1 MLLEIA
7 IGDGY
12 GAGFEFADPLKI
24 EHFNTLTRYEQHPQN
39 EIGPGRYTDDTQM
52 SLAVAELI
60 LSGKKL
66 TKHAFAKSFL
76 DCFKRDPRKGYSSR
90 FYDILSASDSPQA
103 MLKALQPGSTRNG
116 AMMRSVPLGILST
129 LPEVLEV
136 AKIQASVTHNSY
148 WGILSSQV
156 IAVCA
161 YSIINNKPIHKLPGI
176 IEYVF
181 GDIGIDYHWDKP
193 VACDARETLN
203 AVMTLLRHH
212 VDVVG
217 GVKCHMSTLLRN
229 SVNFGGDVDSVAS
242 IVLGLASLDT
252 NIINDLPDFLT
263 SDLENGKYGRDYLM
277 KLDETI
283 RDICWNYSSLEAWKY
298 EKGLLK

>member
-7 IGDGY
+7 IGDSY
-12 GAGFEFADPLKI
+12 GAGFEFADPIKI
-24 EHFNTLTRYEQHPQN
+24 QFFNKLERYECHPKDN
-39 EIGPGRYTDDTQM
+39 IKAGYYTDDTQM

-60 LSGKKL
+60 ISGKKL
-66 TKHAFAKSFL
+66 TKHAFAKAFL
-76 DCFKRDPRKGYSSR
+76 DTFKRDPRSGYSSR
-90 FYDILSASDSPQA
+90 FYDILVASDSPQT

-116 AMMRSVPLGILST
+116 AMMRAVPVGLLST

-161 YSIINNKPIHKLPGI
+161 YALMNNRRIRHLPEL
-176 IEYVF
+176 IEFIF
-181 GDIGIDYHWDKP
+181 GDIGIDYNWNKP
-193 VACDARETLN
+193 VACDAKETLS
-203 AVMTLLRHH
+203 AVMTVLTYGIDIGSHMALL
-212 VDVVG
+212 
-217 GVKCHMSTLLRN
+217 LEN
-229 SVNFGGDVDSVAS
+229 SVNMEGDVDSVAS

-252 NIINDLPDFLT
+252 DIRNDLPDFLHN
-263 SDLENGKYGRDYLM
+263 DLENGTYGREYLK

-283 RDICWNYSSLEAWKY
+283 DDIKWNYPSLNDWRNRSTK
-298 EKGLLK
+298 